1 MEIGKVGDLVS
12 LESERVGHPPR
23 EGVILKVMGE
33 GAGIHYLV
41 RWEDEHESTLFPE
54 SGILRI
60 VPKKAKATV

>member
-60 VPKKAKATV
+60 TPKRAKTTV